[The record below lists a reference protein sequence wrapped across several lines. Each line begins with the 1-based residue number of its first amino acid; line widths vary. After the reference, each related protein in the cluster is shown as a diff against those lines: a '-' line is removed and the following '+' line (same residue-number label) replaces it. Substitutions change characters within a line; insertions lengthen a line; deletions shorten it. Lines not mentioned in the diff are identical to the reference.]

1 MTLPLF
7 GRDVSKKKFPVVV
20 VGTAGRTLQ
29 HEFSNRACGFAQLAA
44 WLRRQDAA
52 CVHACLETTGVYG
65 DQLAH
70 FLHQAGHRV
79 SVVNPRQIRAF
90 AESTSQA
97 PARGPQNDV

>member
-29 HEFSNRACGFAQLAA
+29 HEFSNRACGFAQLAN
-44 WLRRQDAA
+44 
-52 CVHACLETTGVYG
+52 
-65 DQLAH
+65 